1 MATFASRYISEVE
14 QGKGLFGGAKEA
26 TKDSFK
32 DIGKSFSKENIKT
45 KLVQSMFGGDDI
57 FSALIRS
64 KFGVKKKG
72 KKDDK
77 SPTKDGVDSNL
88 LQVIAQNSLALP
100 GIAKDMNILRQN
112 IVELARIE
120 RKTEEQQDLSKQ
132 GDFFKS
138 QDALESQLEAQ
149 KLKPQSPG
157 SPTVIKKDGNMKDSS
172 AGGEGFLGGIIDSVK
187 NGLLG
192 GITSLFNPMALLKIL
207 GKAFAIGALLYS
219 LFEGITAGF
228 KKWQETGELG
238 EAIITGLGAMIDFL
252 TFGLFGEDS
261 LRKLINSVGEVVEP
275 IIDSIKQAYYSFKD
289 WIANNVGI
297 PKFEIFGKS
306 FGPYY
311 PFKKDSKSEAKE
323 NSAGEFKAKRTE
335 EKVQKEMQKATD
347 VIAGV
352 SKDLGLSPTKESTD
366 GIVKEVS
373 KGLEKATSLGT
384 QLPKDNKQR
393 ADILGQ
399 INSVTASNLE
409 NIKKLNAKGDYSLG
423 RAEDYEKN
431 VVNPVKTQ
439 LATAMDKINKGPEGG
454 YENMLSGSMDKAA
467 AAISGKISA
476 GGPAQN
482 SLGGGSSMM
491 GGGSSSGGGTSPAP
505 AAPSSTM
512 GADLAAKSSQISEGQ
527 RMESAAD
534 IGSLFNTPITN
545 NTSGSMG
552 SGNKPQVGDTYNMDL
567 LNLLART

>member
-1 MATFASRYISEVE
+1 MATFASKYISEVE

-26 TKDSFK
+26 SKGSIK

-45 KLVQSMFGGDDI
+45 KLVQSAFGGDDI

-64 KFGVKKKG
+64 KLGVKKKE
-72 KKDDK
+72 KKGE
-77 SPTKDGVDSNL
+77 SPTKDGADSNF
-88 LQVIAQNSLALP
+88 LQTIAQNSLALP

-120 RKTEEQQDLSKQ
+120 RKSEEQQDLSKQ

-138 QDALESQLEAQ
+138 QDAEESQLEAAR
-149 KLKPQSPG
+149 LKPQSSG
-157 SPTVIKKDGNMKDSS
+157 SPTVIKKDGDMKDSS
-172 AGGEGFLGGIIDSVK
+172 AGGGGFLGGIIDSVK
-187 NGLLG
+187 TGLLG
-192 GITSLFNPMALLKIL
+192 GITSLFNPMSLLKIL

-228 KKWQETGELG
+228 KKWQETGDLS

-261 LRKLINSVGEVVEP
+261 LRKLINSIGEVVEP

-297 PKFEIFGKS
+297 PKFEFLGKT

-311 PFKKDSKSEAKE
+311 PFKKDSSSQVKE
-323 NSAGEFKAKRTE
+323 NSAGEYKAKRTE

-366 GIVKEVS
+366 GIIKEVS
-373 KGLEKATSLGT
+373 KGLEKATALGSEM
-384 QLPKDNKQR
+384 PKDNKQR

-439 LATAMDKINKGPEGG
+439 LATAMDKFNKGPEGG
-454 YENMLSGSMDKAA
+454 YGNMLSGSMDKAA

-482 SLGGGSSMM
+482 SLGSGASML
-491 GGGSSSGGGTSPAP
+491 GGGGSSGGGTSPAP
-505 AAPSSTM
+505 TGSSSTM

-534 IGSLFNTPITN
+534 MGSSVNAPVTN

-552 SGNKPQVGDTYNMDL
+552 SGSKPQVGDTYNMDL

>member
-1 MATFASRYISEVE
+1 MASTFASRYLSDIEE
-14 QGKGLFGGAKEA
+14 GKGLGGSAKEIFKD
-26 TKDSFK
+26 TKK
-32 DIGKSFSKENIKT
+32 DIGKKFSKENLIKS
-45 KLVQSMFGGDDI
+45 VFGGDDI
-57 FSALIRS
+57 FSAMIRGRLGIT
-64 KFGVKKKG
+64 KYRKE
-72 KKDDK
+72 K
-77 SPTKDGVDSNL
+77 SPTKEGVDSNL
-88 LQVIAQNSLALP
+88 IETIARNSLALP

-120 RKTEEQQDLSKQ
+120 RKSEEQQDVSKQ
-132 GDFFKS
+132 GDFFES
-138 QDALESQLEAQ
+138 QDAEESQLEAGR
-149 KLKPQSPG
+149 LKPQSPG
-157 SPTVIKKDGNMKDSS
+157 SPTVIKKDGDMKDSS
-172 AGGEGFLGGIIDSVK
+172 AGSGGFLGGIIDSVK
-187 NGLLG
+187 TGLLG
-192 GITSLFNPMALLKIL
+192 GITSLFNPMSLLKIL

-228 KKWQETGELG
+228 KKWQETGDLS

-297 PKFEIFGKS
+297 PKFEILGKT

-311 PFKKDSKSEAKE
+311 PFKKDSSSQVKE
-323 NSAGEFKAKRTE
+323 NSAGEYKAKRIE

-366 GIVKEVS
+366 GIIKEVS
-373 KGLEKATSLGT
+373 KGLEKATALGSEM
-384 QLPKDNKQR
+384 PKNNKQR

-439 LATAMDKINKGPEGG
+439 LATAMDKFNKGPEGG
-454 YENMLSGSMDKAA
+454 YGNMLSGSMDKAV

-482 SLGGGSSMM
+482 SLGGGASML
-491 GGGSSSGGGTSPAP
+491 GGGDSSGRGTSPAP
-505 AAPSSTM
+505 TGSSSTM

-534 IGSLFNTPITN
+534 MGSSVNAPVTN

-552 SGNKPQVGDTYNMDL
+552 SGSKPQVGDTYNMDL

>member
-1 MATFASRYISEVE
+1 MASTFASRYLSDIEE
-14 QGKGLFGGAKEA
+14 GKGLGGSAKEIFKD
-26 TKDSFK
+26 TKK
-32 DIGKSFSKENIKT
+32 DIGKKFSKENLIKS
-45 KLVQSMFGGDDI
+45 VFGGDDI
-57 FSALIRS
+57 FSAMIRGRLGIT
-64 KFGVKKKG
+64 KYRKE
-72 KKDDK
+72 K
-77 SPTKDGVDSNL
+77 SPTKEGVDSNL
-88 LQVIAQNSLALP
+88 IETIARNSLALP

-120 RKTEEQQDLSKQ
+120 RKSEEQQDVSKQ
-132 GDFFKS
+132 GDFFES
-138 QDALESQLEAQ
+138 QDAEESQLEAGR
-149 KLKPQSPG
+149 LKPQSPG
-157 SPTVIKKDGNMKDSS
+157 SPTVIKKDGDMKDSS
-172 AGGEGFLGGIIDSVK
+172 AGSGGFLGGIIDSVK

-192 GITSLFNPMALLKIL
+192 GITSVFNPMSLLKIL

-228 KKWQETGELG
+228 KKWQETGDLS

-297 PKFEIFGKS
+297 PKFEFLGKT

-311 PFKKDSKSEAKE
+311 PFKKDSSSQAKE
-323 NSAGEFKAKRTE
+323 NSAGEYKAKRTE

-366 GIVKEVS
+366 GIIKEVS
-373 KGLEKATSLGT
+373 KGLEKATALGSEM
-384 QLPKDNKQR
+384 PKDNKQR

-439 LATAMDKINKGPEGG
+439 LATAMDKFNKGPEGG
-454 YENMLSGSMDKAA
+454 YGNMLSGSMDKAV

-482 SLGGGSSMM
+482 SLGGGASML
-491 GGGSSSGGGTSPAP
+491 GGGDSSGGGTSPAP
-505 AAPSSTM
+505 TGSSSTM

-534 IGSLFNTPITN
+534 MGSSVNAPVTN

-552 SGNKPQVGDTYNMDL
+552 SGSKPQVGDTYNMDL

>member
-1 MATFASRYISEVE
+1 MASTFASRYLSDIEE
-14 QGKGLFGGAKEA
+14 GKGLGGSAKEIFKD
-26 TKDSFK
+26 TKK
-32 DIGKSFSKENIKT
+32 DIGKKFSKENLIKS
-45 KLVQSMFGGDDI
+45 VFGGDDI
-57 FSALIRS
+57 FSAMIRG
-64 KFGVKKKG
+64 KLGVTKYRKE
-72 KKDDK
+72 K
-77 SPTKDGVDSNL
+77 SPTKEGVDSNF
-88 LQVIAQNSLALP
+88 LQTIAQNSLALP

-120 RKTEEQQDLSKQ
+120 RKSEEQQDVSKQ
-132 GDFFKS
+132 GDFFES
-138 QDALESQLEAQ
+138 QDALESQLEAGR
-149 KLKPQSPG
+149 LKPQSPG
-157 SPTVIKKDGNMKDSS
+157 SPTVIKKDGDMKDSG
-172 AGGEGFLGGIIDSVK
+172 AGSGGFLGGIIDSVK

-192 GITSLFNPMALLKIL
+192 GITSVFNPMSLLKIL

-228 KKWQETGELG
+228 KKWQETGDLG

-297 PKFEIFGKS
+297 PKFEFLGKT

-311 PFKKDSKSEAKE
+311 PFKKDSSSQAKE
-323 NSAGEFKAKRTE
+323 NSAGEYKAKRTE

-366 GIVKEVS
+366 GIIKEVS
-373 KGLEKATSLGT
+373 KGLEKATALGSEM
-384 QLPKDNKQR
+384 PKDNKQR

-439 LATAMDKINKGPEGG
+439 LATAMDKFNKGPEGG
-454 YENMLSGSMDKAA
+454 YGNMLSGSMDKAV

-482 SLGGGSSMM
+482 SLGGGASML
-491 GGGSSSGGGTSPAP
+491 GGGGSSGGGTSPAP
-505 AAPSSTM
+505 TGSSSTM

-534 IGSLFNTPITN
+534 MGSSVNAPVTN

-552 SGNKPQVGDTYNMDL
+552 SGSKPQVGDTYNMDL

>member
-1 MATFASRYISEVE
+1 MASTFASRYLSDIEE
-14 QGKGLFGGAKEA
+14 GKGLGGSAKEIFKD
-26 TKDSFK
+26 TKK
-32 DIGKSFSKENIKT
+32 DIGKKFSKENLIKS
-45 KLVQSMFGGDDI
+45 VFGGDDI
-57 FSALIRS
+57 FSAMIRGRLGIT
-64 KFGVKKKG
+64 KYRKE
-72 KKDDK
+72 K
-77 SPTKDGVDSNL
+77 SPTKEGVDSNL
-88 LQVIAQNSLALP
+88 IETIARNSLALP

-120 RKTEEQQDLSKQ
+120 RKSEEQQDVSKQ
-132 GDFFKS
+132 GDFFES
-138 QDALESQLEAQ
+138 QDAEESQLEAGR
-149 KLKPQSPG
+149 LKPQSPG
-157 SPTVIKKDGNMKDSS
+157 SPTVIKKDGDMKDSS
-172 AGGEGFLGGIIDSVK
+172 AGSGGFLGGIIDSVK
-187 NGLLG
+187 TGLLG
-192 GITSLFNPMALLKIL
+192 GITSLFNPMSLLKIL

-228 KKWQETGELG
+228 KKWQETGDLS

-297 PKFEIFGKS
+297 PKFEILGKT

-311 PFKKDSKSEAKE
+311 PFKKDSSSQVKE
-323 NSAGEFKAKRTE
+323 NSAGEYKAKRIE

-352 SKDLGLSPTKESTD
+352 SKELGLSPTKESTD
-366 GIVKEVS
+366 GIIKEVS
-373 KGLEKATSLGT
+373 KGLEKATALGSEM
-384 QLPKDNKQR
+384 PKNNKQR

-439 LATAMDKINKGPEGG
+439 LATAMDKFNKGPEGG
-454 YENMLSGSMDKAA
+454 YGNMLSGSMDKAV

-482 SLGGGSSMM
+482 SLGGGASML
-491 GGGSSSGGGTSPAP
+491 GGGDSSGRGTSPAP
-505 AAPSSTM
+505 TGSSSTM

-534 IGSLFNTPITN
+534 MGSSVNAPVTN

-552 SGNKPQVGDTYNMDL
+552 SGSKPQVGDTYNMDL

>member
-1 MATFASRYISEVE
+1 MASTFASRYLSDIEE
-14 QGKGLFGGAKEA
+14 GKGLGGSAKEIFKD
-26 TKDSFK
+26 TKK
-32 DIGKSFSKENIKT
+32 DIGKKFSKENLIKS
-45 KLVQSMFGGDDI
+45 VFGGDDI
-57 FSALIRS
+57 FSAMIRGRLGIT
-64 KFGVKKKG
+64 KYRKE
-72 KKDDK
+72 K
-77 SPTKDGVDSNL
+77 SPTKEGVDSNL
-88 LQVIAQNSLALP
+88 IETIARNSLALP

-120 RKTEEQQDLSKQ
+120 RKSEEQQDVSKQ
-132 GDFFKS
+132 GDFFES
-138 QDALESQLEAQ
+138 QDAEESQLEAGR
-149 KLKPQSPG
+149 LKPQSPG
-157 SPTVIKKDGNMKDSS
+157 SPTVIKKDGDMKDSS
-172 AGGEGFLGGIIDSVK
+172 AGSGGFLGGIIDSVK

-192 GITSLFNPMALLKIL
+192 GITSVFNPMSLLKIL

-228 KKWQETGELG
+228 KKWQETGDLS

-297 PKFEIFGKS
+297 PKFEFLGKT

-311 PFKKDSKSEAKE
+311 PFKKDSSSQAKE
-323 NSAGEFKAKRTE
+323 NSAGEYKAKRTE

-366 GIVKEVS
+366 GIIKEVS
-373 KGLEKATSLGT
+373 KGLEKATALGSEM
-384 QLPKDNKQR
+384 PKDNKQR

-439 LATAMDKINKGPEGG
+439 LATAMDKFSKGPEGG
-454 YENMLSGSMDKAA
+454 YGNMLSGSMDKAA

-482 SLGGGSSMM
+482 SLGGGASML
-491 GGGSSSGGGTSPAP
+491 GGGGSSGGGTSPAP
-505 AAPSSTM
+505 TGSSSTM

-534 IGSLFNTPITN
+534 MGSSVNAPVTN

-552 SGNKPQVGDTYNMDL
+552 SGSKPQVGDTYNMDL

>member
-1 MATFASRYISEVE
+1 MATFASKYISEVE

-26 TKDSFK
+26 SKGSIK

-45 KLVQSMFGGDDI
+45 KLVQSAFGGDDI

-64 KFGVKKKG
+64 KLGVKKKE
-72 KKDDK
+72 KKGE
-77 SPTKDGVDSNL
+77 SPTKDGADSNF
-88 LQVIAQNSLALP
+88 LQTIAQNSLALP

-120 RKTEEQQDLSKQ
+120 RKSEEQQDLSKQ

-138 QDALESQLEAQ
+138 QDAEESQLEAAR
-149 KLKPQSPG
+149 LKPQSSG
-157 SPTVIKKDGNMKDSS
+157 SPTVIKKDGDMKDSS
-172 AGGEGFLGGIIDSVK
+172 AGGGGFLGGIIDSVK
-187 NGLLG
+187 TGLLG
-192 GITSLFNPMALLKIL
+192 GITSLFNPMSLLKIL

-228 KKWQETGELG
+228 KKWQETGDLS

-261 LRKLINSVGEVVEP
+261 LRKLINSIGEVVEP

-297 PKFEIFGKS
+297 PKFEFLGKT

-311 PFKKDSKSEAKE
+311 PFKKDSSSQVKE
-323 NSAGEFKAKRTE
+323 NSAGEYKAKRTE

-366 GIVKEVS
+366 GIIKEVS
-373 KGLEKATSLGT
+373 KGLEKATALGSEM
-384 QLPKDNKQR
+384 PKDNKQR

-439 LATAMDKINKGPEGG
+439 LATAMDKFNKGPEGG
-454 YENMLSGSMDKAA
+454 YGNMLSGSMDKAA

-482 SLGGGSSMM
+482 SLGGGASML
-491 GGGSSSGGGTSPAP
+491 GGGGSSGGGTSPAP
-505 AAPSSTM
+505 TGSSSTM

-534 IGSLFNTPITN
+534 MGSSVNAPVTN

-552 SGNKPQVGDTYNMDL
+552 SGSKPQVGDTYNMDL

>member
-1 MATFASRYISEVE
+1 MASTFASRYLSDIEE
-14 QGKGLFGGAKEA
+14 GKGLGGSAKEIFKD
-26 TKDSFK
+26 TKK
-32 DIGKSFSKENIKT
+32 DIGKKFSKENLIKS
-45 KLVQSMFGGDDI
+45 VFGGDDI
-57 FSALIRS
+57 FSAMIRG
-64 KFGVKKKG
+64 KLGVTKYRKE
-72 KKDDK
+72 K
-77 SPTKDGVDSNL
+77 SPTKEGVDSNF
-88 LQVIAQNSLALP
+88 LQTIAQNSLALP

-120 RKTEEQQDLSKQ
+120 RKSEEQQDVSKQ
-132 GDFFKS
+132 GDFFES
-138 QDALESQLEAQ
+138 QDALESLLEAGR
-149 KLKPQSPG
+149 LKPQSPG
-157 SPTVIKKDGNMKDSS
+157 SPTVIKKDGDMKDSG
-172 AGGEGFLGGIIDSVK
+172 AGSGGFLGGIIDSVK

-192 GITSLFNPMALLKIL
+192 GITSVFNPMSLLKIL

-228 KKWQETGELG
+228 KKWQETGDLG

-297 PKFEIFGKS
+297 PKFEFLGKT

-311 PFKKDSKSEAKE
+311 PFKKDSSSQAKE
-323 NSAGEFKAKRTE
+323 NSAGEYKAKRTE

-366 GIVKEVS
+366 GIIKEVS
-373 KGLEKATSLGT
+373 KGLEKATALGSEM
-384 QLPKDNKQR
+384 PKDNKQR

-439 LATAMDKINKGPEGG
+439 LATAMDKFNKGPEGG
-454 YENMLSGSMDKAA
+454 YGNMLSGSMDKAV

-482 SLGGGSSMM
+482 SLGGGASML
-491 GGGSSSGGGTSPAP
+491 GGGGSSGGGTSPAP
-505 AAPSSTM
+505 TGSSSTM

-534 IGSLFNTPITN
+534 MGSSVNAPVTN

-552 SGNKPQVGDTYNMDL
+552 SGSKPQVGDTYNMDL